1 MEIVKKEYK
10 IELTVVIDD
19 SNRQHLIDLARNCL
33 PGQSVITVDDALLE
47 FVQNNP
53 AFYEARIDVDSI
65 SCTMEEEAAEFV
77 ERAFDGAA
85 GFDPSSTS
93 EAADAAPPE
102 DADNELDDYDTGVYL
117 CRWPNGEFSV
127 VTADSKRDAIIA
139 LDEWAG
145 AHPSQLHPIDRFMAD
160 FRLSDEG
167 EIELTQFGNEA
178 HEAIWDACYPAL
190 RDLLGSD
197 EVIDIEGSAKL
208 GGSERV
214 RKAVEHERT
223 RLWEGQPLDEPAT
236 ELGRRIARNMGTSA
250 VVADHYVEAVARQ
263 ILEFDDGEDRKPN

>member
-1 MEIVKKEYK
+1 VESVKKEYK

-19 SNRQHLIDLARNCL
+19 ANRQHLIDLARNSL
-33 PGQSVITVDDALLE
+33 PGHSVITVDDALLE

-53 AFYEARIDVDSI
+53 VFEEARIDVDSL
-65 SCTMEEEAAEFV
+65 SCTTEEEAAEFV
-77 ERAFDGAA
+77 ERALDGAA
-85 GFDPSSTS
+85 GFDPSPTS
-93 EAADAAPPE
+93 EAADRTPPE
-102 DADNELDDYDTGVYL
+102 DADELDDYDTGVYL

-145 AHPSQLHPIDRFMAD
+145 AHPSQLHSIDRFMAD
-160 FRLSDEG
+160 FRLSDDG
-167 EIELTQFGNEA
+167 EIEVTQFGDET
-178 HEAIWDACYPAL
+178 HDSIWDACYPAL

-197 EVIDIEGSAKL
+197 EVIGPEGSDKS

-214 RKAVEHERT
+214 RNAVEHERT
-223 RLWEGQPLDEPAT
+223 RLWEGQPVDEPAT
-236 ELGRRIARNMGTSA
+236 ELGRRIAKNMGTSA
-250 VVADHYVEAVARQ
+250 VVADHYVEAVAKQ